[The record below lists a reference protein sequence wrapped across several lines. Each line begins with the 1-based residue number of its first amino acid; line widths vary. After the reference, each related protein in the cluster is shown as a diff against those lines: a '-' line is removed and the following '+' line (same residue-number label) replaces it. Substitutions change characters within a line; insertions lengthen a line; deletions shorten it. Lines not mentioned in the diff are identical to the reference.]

1 MAGLFCQWQEGLFLQ
16 DCSMN
21 TELRNLE
28 KKLVEIDEQ
37 IAKSVDYIFLK
48 GSVMRGRSPK
58 WCSMKSDCLAKIA
71 EARSMPE
78 KQDN

>member
-1 MAGLFCQWQEGLFLQ
+1 MNQLLQ
-16 DCSMN
+16 
-21 TELRNLE
+21 LE

>member
-1 MAGLFCQWQEGLFLQ
+1 
-16 DCSMN
+16 MN

-58 WCSMKSDCLAKIA
+58 WCSMKSDCLATIA

>member
-1 MAGLFCQWQEGLFLQ
+1 
-16 DCSMN
+16 MN

-37 IAKSVDYIFLK
+37 IAKSVDYIVLQ
-48 GSVMRGRSPK
+48 GSVMRGRSPN

>member
-1 MAGLFCQWQEGLFLQ
+1 
-16 DCSMN
+16 MN

-28 KKLVEIDEQ
+28 KKLVEIDKQ

>member
-1 MAGLFCQWQEGLFLQ
+1 
-16 DCSMN
+16 MN

-28 KKLVEIDEQ
+28 KKLVEIDKQ

-71 EARSMPE
+71 EARAYDSH
-78 KQDN
+78 NNNCNN

>member
-1 MAGLFCQWQEGLFLQ
+1 
-16 DCSMN
+16 MN
-21 TELRNLE
+21 IELSKLE
-28 KKLVEIDEQ
+28 AKLVEIDEQ